1 MGCHASETQGVAG
14 IDLLLLK
21 RVINCSTNFQL
32 LIRQAFADDEAS
44 TRLLQILLFLLLSTA
59 SIMFIPCAVT
69 CRSSF
74 TLSIHFFGCLPLLLV
89 PSTCPYSA
97 TTGSLFPSI
106 LITCPNHVS
115 LLFLIFST
123 NVTCCPSSF
132 LVTSLRILSLL
143 DLPSILRSQLIS
155 ATSIVLSSSF
165 LRHQHSDPYII
176 TGIANVPYSFTL
188 VAVVILFD
196 LHTLFIVP
204 NIAEA
209 SPILRF
215 MSFVERPSS
224 IITPPK

>member
-1 MGCHASETQGVAG
+1 MM
-14 IDLLLLK
+14 K
-21 RVINCSTNFQL
+21 VINDQIIIIQFL
-32 LIRQAFADDEAS
+32 LRQAFADDEAS

-59 SIMFIPCAVT
+59 SLMFIPCAV
-69 CRSSF
+69 RSSF

-106 LITCPNHVS
+106 LVTCPNNVS
-115 LLFLIFST
+115 LLFLILST
-123 NVTCCPSSF
+123 NVDCCPSSF
-132 LVTSLRILSLL
+132 LVTSFRILSLL

-155 ATSIVLSSSF
+155 ATSILLSSSF
-165 LRHQHSDPYII
+165 LRPQHSDPYII
-176 TGIANVPYSFTL
+176 TGMTNVPYSFTL

-215 MSFVERPSS
+215 MSFVQRPSS
-224 IITPPK
+224 VITPPKQLNSVTCSSVSLSIFISY